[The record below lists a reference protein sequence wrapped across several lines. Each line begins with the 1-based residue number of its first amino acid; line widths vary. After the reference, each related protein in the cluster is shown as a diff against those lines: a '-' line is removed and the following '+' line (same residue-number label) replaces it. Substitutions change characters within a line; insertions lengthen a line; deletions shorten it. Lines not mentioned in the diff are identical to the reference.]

1 MSKIEFEL
9 QLLPPSVNACFRTT
23 KRGGIYRSKKY
34 REFLLTIDQFFET
47 VKYEM
52 LEGDIILNVEF
63 ECKSKRKRD
72 LDNLLKALIDS
83 LEGRLFEN
91 DSQIVEIHAK
101 KIIGCGGD
109 KTFIHLHRCQ

>member
-9 QLLPPSVNACFRTT
+9 PLLPPSVNACFRTT

-34 REFLLTIDQFFET
+34 REFLTTMDQFFET
-47 VKYEM
+47 VEYEI
-52 LEGDIILNVEF
+52 LKGDIIFTVEF

-72 LDNLLKALIDS
+72 LDNLLKSLIDS

-91 DSQIVEIHAK
+91 DSQLVEIHAK
-101 KIIGCGGD
+101 KKIGCDGD
-109 KTFIHLHRCQ
+109 KTFIHLLCHS